1 MTQDSHQQNTQRD
14 EFKPYIPSDRNI
26 PEFSVRAIILGV
38 ILAIVFGA
46 ANAYVGLKVGM
57 TVSASIPAAVISMAI
72 LRGVL
77 KKGTVLEN
85 NMVQTIGSSG
95 ESLAA
100 GVIFTVPAL
109 IFLGFAPSLLEIFIM
124 SALGGCL
131 GILFMI
137 PLRRYLI
144 VREHNTLPYPEG
156 TACAKILVAGEQ
168 GGTKALLVLGGAMA
182 GGAYKF
188 LMKGLGLWKE
198 EVFCNIKL
206 NQQPL
211 VQSTLSAEV
220 SPVLL
225 GVGYIIGPRIAALML
240 SGAVLGWFVL
250 IPVIQYIGSGF
261 AEALAPASKP
271 ISQLETIELWKFY
284 IRYIGAG
291 AVLLGGI
298 VSLFKALPIIIQS
311 IRQSIKNIVPT
322 STSTKEKRT
331 DEDIPIKKVLFI
343 SVLVIAATFIYLM
356 VYKNSIGITV
366 SLGMGLISILL
377 IIAFGG
383 VFVTVAARIVGI
395 VGSSS
400 SPVSGMTIT
409 TLIAISLIFVA
420 FGWTDKNGMIVAMSI
435 GAIICIA
442 VCMSGDI
449 SQDLKTSYLVGA
461 TPYKIQIAEFI
472 GVLAPAIVIA
482 GLILFLNDTGKLGS
496 DELKAPQA
504 SLMKMI
510 VEGVFGGHLPWVLI
524 LIGVFIGIC
533 VELLGISS
541 LPFAIGLYL
550 PFSLSAPIMIGGL
563 IAWLVS
569 LLSKKENHEETNERG
584 VLFSSGLVAGD
595 ALMSIII
602 VFLPYIVINT
612 TPLAKLITLRGEIP
626 DTVWENLLGFGIF
639 MALAVFLFFI
649 VKAPKS
655 GKNTPSADP

>member
-1 MTQDSHQQNTQRD
+1 MDELKRDNTSKHNNKH
-14 EFKPYIPSDRNI
+14 EFTPYITSERNI

-57 TVSASIPAAVISMAI
+57 TVSASIPAAVISMTI

-100 GVIFTVPAL
+100 GVIFTIPAL
-109 IFLGFAPSLLEIFIM
+109 IFLGFAPSILEIFIM

-168 GGTKALLVLGGAMA
+168 GGTKALLVLGGALT
-182 GGAYKF
+182 GGVYKF
-188 LMKGLGLWKE
+188 LLKGLGLWKD

-250 IPVIQYIGSGF
+250 IPIIQYIGSGF
-261 AEALAPASKP
+261 AEALAPATKP
-271 ISQLETIELWKFY
+271 INQLETIELWSFY

-311 IRQSIKNIVPT
+311 IKQSIKNIIP
-322 STSTKEKRT
+322 SSASAGEMRT
-331 DEDIPIKKVLFI
+331 DRDMPIKYVLLI
-343 SVLVIAATFIYLM
+343 SILVIIATFIYLV
-356 VYKNSIGITV
+356 VYKNSIGISV

-377 IIAFGG
+377 IILFGG

-420 FGWTDKNGMIVAMSI
+420 FGWTDKSGMLVAMSI
-435 GAIICIA
+435 GAIVCIA

-482 GLILFLNDTGKLGS
+482 GLLLFLSNTGKLGS
-496 DELKAPQA
+496 SELKAPQA

-524 LIGVFIGIC
+524 LIGAFIGLC

-550 PFSLSAPIMIGGL
+550 PFSLSAPIMIGGI
-563 IAWLVS
+563 IAWIIS
-569 LLSKKENHEETNERG
+569 LRTKSSENDNERG

-612 TPLAKLITLRGEIP
+612 KPISELLNIRGAIH
-626 DTVWENLLGFGIF
+626 DSGWENLLGFGIF

-649 VKAPKS
+649 VKTH
-655 GKNTPSADP
+655 KNTTPPAAL